1 MHVNMR
7 TVAVAG
13 VVGFWL
19 THAGARGE
27 ELPRLRIHIVDHS
40 ELSGAALTEAQHYV
54 QQVFGATGI
63 RTAWRETRTGV
74 GAPDESDVTV
84 LLLSR
89 DMTARHTAGG
99 GVPRSARAS
108 AAPRPGMRAWIH
120 SDRVADQA
128 GLLGCSVGTL
138 LGQVIAHE
146 LGHVIAGLAHA
157 PSGMMRGSVGRRMEG
172 VVFGFTP
179 MEAAQLRRALVEA
192 DFAARR
198 QPPVTQSARSDQL
211 KGR

>member
-7 TVAVAG
+7 TVTVAG

-19 THAGARGE
+19 THVGARGE

-40 ELSGAALTEAQHYV
+40 DLSGAALTEAQHYV

-63 RTAWRETRTGV
+63 RTAWAETRTTG
-74 GAPDESDVTV
+74 GAALDEGDVTV

-99 GVPRSARAS
+99 GVPRSALAS
-108 AAPRPGMRAWIH
+108 AAPRPGMRAWIY

-128 GLLGCSVGTL
+128 GLLGCSVGAL

-157 PSGMMRGSVGRRMEG
+157 PRGMMRGSVGRQRDG

-179 MEAAQLRRALVEA
+179 TEAAQLRRALVEA
-192 DFAARR
+192 AFAARR
-198 QPPVTQSARSDQL
+198 QPPITQSARSD
-211 KGR
+211 